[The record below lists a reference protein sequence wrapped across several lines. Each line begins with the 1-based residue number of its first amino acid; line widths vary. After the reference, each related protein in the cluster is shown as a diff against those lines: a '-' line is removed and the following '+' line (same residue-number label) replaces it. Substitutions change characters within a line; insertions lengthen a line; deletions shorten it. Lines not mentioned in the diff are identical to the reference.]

1 MRVDLNYD
9 RGSLG
14 VAVADGW
21 RATVLRK
28 PAMPVLADPSQAVA
42 ATLAAPV
49 SAPPLHEAAAA
60 ARSACIL
67 ICDITRPVPNG
78 DILPAV
84 LRTLLAGGLPA
95 EAITVLVATGLH
107 RPNEGDELLEVVGDA
122 WVLDAVQVVN
132 HFARRDADH
141 VEVGTTRLGNVIK
154 LDRRFVEADLRLAIG
169 LVEPHFMAGYS
180 GGRKIIAPGVAH
192 ADTITTFHSARYMED
207 PHAANCVLTDNP
219 LHEDQLEVVRMIG
232 GAYAINTVLDDERR
246 MSFVNYGEIVES
258 HLQAV
263 AFTRAY
269 TELPVSERF
278 PTIVTSSAGYPL
290 DKTYYQTVK
299 GMVGPLD
306 ILSPKGNLIVVSACS
321 EGMGSPD
328 YVEAQR
334 RLIALG
340 PDRFLDSLLDKRHA
354 DVDEWQTE
362 KQLAP
367 MRAGTVSLYTTGLNE
382 EERGLTGVAMIDS
395 VEDAIARSVAE
406 AGDPRVAFVPEG
418 PYVVPQ
424 YAP

>member
-14 VAVADGW
+14 VAVADAW
-21 RATVLRK
+21 RPTVLRK
-28 PAMPVLADPSQAVA
+28 PAMPVLTDPPRAVA
-42 ATLAAPV
+42 DALAAPV
-49 SAPPLHEAAAA
+49 SAPSLHEAAAA

-78 DILPAV
+78 HILPAV

-122 WVLDAVQVVN
+122 WVLDTVRVVN

-141 VEVGTTRLGNVIK
+141 IEVGTTRLGNVIK
-154 LDRRFVEADLRLAIG
+154 LDRRLVEADLRLAIG

-192 ADTITTFHSARYMED
+192 ADTITTFHSARYMEN

-263 AFTRAY
+263 AFTRTY

-367 MRAGTVSLYTTGLNE
+367 MRAGTVSLYTTGLNA

-395 VEDAIARSVAE
+395 VENAIARSVAE